1 MARAQEYLLIRKG
14 RRKEIPAFPSSAS
27 ALPPGD
33 LKHLSNSLA
42 RYRLTAGWLLSWF
55 PTSIRELGIV
65 EEEADET
72 LFWLELLNEM
82 KITDN
87 SSVDALMKEGNE
99 IISMIVSSIKTCKAK
114 K

>member
-1 MARAQEYLLIRKG
+1 
-14 RRKEIPAFPSSAS
+14 
-27 ALPPGD
+27 
-33 LKHLSNSLA
+33 
-42 RYRLTAGWLLSWF
+42 
-55 PTSIRELGIV
+55 
-65 EEEADET
+65 
-72 LFWLELLNEM
+72 M